1 MSLSIFNAVSPRGS
15 AGAPAGAIE
24 VLNDATGAPHF
35 KRADL
40 GRFLGIVD
48 VKAAYRDV
56 GTISRKILSSGVS
69 LTHPSQRQNDH
80 DMFVDLEAALEI
92 VVRSRKPKAVEL
104 TKWLTRKGVEKVV
117 EDRQKAID
125 AERHKVQEHQ
135 KAIDEKDMQ
144 IALLDD
150 DLTESQ
156 DLVRQLEFSNSGM
169 QGEIRAKDQEIA
181 RRQSEIAELRERYVD
196 HCRDPGKDNLV
207 VITRKHDEDDEHF
220 EYPYYISRI
229 QRRAIST
236 KRRWLLDQF
245 PDSEEIVV
253 IDNPNSVHAF
263 NRLEEEGHV
272 ERYGCHFKLIDLT
285 REDLYDL
292 GVPAIEE

>member
-1 MSLSIFNAVSPRGS
+1 MLITLFNAV
-15 AGAPAGAIE
+15 PAGAIE
-24 VLNDATGAPHF
+24 VLSDANDAPHF

-48 VKAAYRDV
+48 VRHNFKNIA
-56 GTISRKILSSGVS
+56 TKSRSEIAVRGGGCTPS
-69 LTHPSQRQNDH
+69 LLQSQNDH
-80 DMFVDLEAALEI
+80 DAFVDLEAALEI

-117 EDRQKAID
+117 KDR
-125 AERHKVQEHQ
+125 Q

-156 DLVRQLEFSNSGM
+156 DLVRQLEFSNTGM

-181 RRQSEIAELRERYVD
+181 RRQLEIVELRERYVD

-207 VITRKHDEDDEHF
+207 VITRKHEPDDKHF

-229 QRRAIST
+229 QRRVIST

-245 PDSEEIVV
+245 PDSEEIVI

-272 ERYGCHFKLIDLT
+272 ERYKCHFKLVDLS
-285 REDLYDL
+285 REDLYNM

>member
-1 MSLSIFNAVSPRGS
+1 MSISIFNAV
-15 AGAPAGAIE
+15 PAGAIE
-24 VLNDATGAPHF
+24 VLTDATGAPHF

-40 GRFLGIVD
+40 GRFLGIV
-48 VKAAYRDV
+48 VVARNNNNIVTK
-56 GTISRKILSSGVS
+56 SRSELSRPGYVS
-69 LTHPSQRQNDH
+69 NVPLLQGQNDH
-80 DMFVDLEAALEI
+80 DAFVDLEAALEI

-117 EDRQKAID
+117 EG
-125 AERHKVQEHQ
+125 HQ

-156 DLVRQLEFSNSGM
+156 DLVRQLEFSNTGM

-181 RRQSEIAELRERYVD
+181 RRQLEIVELRERYVD
-196 HCRDPGKDNLV
+196 HCRDPGKDNV
-207 VITRKHDEDDEHF
+207 VMITRKHEPDDKHF

-236 KRRWLLDQF
+236 KRRWLLNQF

-253 IDNPNSVHAF
+253 IDNPNSVHVF
-263 NRLEEEGHV
+263 NRFEEEGHV
-272 ERYGCHFKLIDLT
+272 ERYGCHFKLVDLT

-292 GVPAIEE
+292 GVPAIQE

>member
-1 MSLSIFNAVSPRGS
+1 M
-15 AGAPAGAIE
+15 
-24 VLNDATGAPHF
+24 
-35 KRADL
+35 
-40 GRFLGIVD
+40 
-48 VKAAYRDV
+48 
-56 GTISRKILSSGVS
+56 
-69 LTHPSQRQNDH
+69 
-80 DMFVDLEAALEI
+80 
-92 VVRSRKPKAVEL
+92 RSRKPKAVEL
-104 TKWLTRKGVEKVV
+104 VKWLTCKGVEKV
-117 EDRQKAID
+117 
-125 AERHKVQEHQ
+125 AEEHQ

-207 VITRKHDEDDEHF
+207 VITRKHTTDEDDEHF

-229 QRRAIST
+229 QRRVISA
-236 KRRWLLDQF
+236 KRRWLLEKF
-245 PDSEEIVV
+245 PRCEEIVI

-263 NRLEEEGHV
+263 NRLENEEHV
-272 ERYGCHFKLIDLT
+272 ERCGCHFKLIDLT

-292 GVPAIEE
+292 GVRVQPTRLLTYSVSAFCESC

>member
-1 MSLSIFNAVSPRGS
+1 MSITLFNAV
-15 AGAPAGAIE
+15 PAGAIE
-24 VLNDATGAPHF
+24 ILTDANDAPHF

-48 VKAAYRDV
+48 VRHNFKNTTVSRSEIAAD
-56 GTISRKILSSGVS
+56 GGETPS
-69 LTHPSQRQNDH
+69 LLQSQNDH
-80 DMFVDLEAALEI
+80 DAFVDLDAALEI

-104 TKWLTRKGVEKVV
+104 VKWLTRKGVEKVA
-117 EDRQKAID
+117 EDR
-125 AERHKVQEHQ
+125 Q

-156 DLVRQLEFSNSGM
+156 DLVRQLEYNNTGL
-169 QGEIRAKDQEIA
+169 QGEIRAKDQEIV
-181 RRQSEIAELRERYVD
+181 RRQLEITELRERYVD
-196 HCRDPGKDNLV
+196 HCRDPSKDNLV
-207 VITRKHDEDDEHF
+207 VITRKHEPDDKHF

-229 QRRAIST
+229 QRRVIST
-236 KRRWLLDQF
+236 KRRWLLAQF

-253 IDNPNSVHAF
+253 IDNPNSVHEF

-272 ERYGCHFKLIDLT
+272 ERYGCHFKLLDLT

-292 GVPAIEE
+292 GVPAIQE

>member
-1 MSLSIFNAVSPRGS
+1 MSLSLFNAIS
-15 AGAPAGAIE
+15 AIE
-24 VLNDATGAPHF
+24 VLTDATSAPRF

-40 GRFLGIVD
+40 GRFLGMANIRSRFNDIATVSRSEI
-48 VKAAYRDV
+48 AAGGV
-56 GTISRKILSSGVS
+56 GPGYTRSGMRGGGKN
-69 LTHPSQRQNDH
+69 PQDA
-80 DMFVDLEAALEI
+80 FVDLEGALEI

-117 EDRQKAID
+117 EEHQKA
-125 AERHKVQEHQ
+125 VQEKQ

-150 DLTESQ
+150 DLAKKDMHLTESK
-156 DLVRQLEFSNSGM
+156 DLVRQLEYGNTGL
-169 QGEIRAKDQEIA
+169 QGEIRAKDQEID
-181 RRQSEIAELRERYVD
+181 RRREEIAELRERYVD

-207 VITRKHDEDDEHF
+207 VITRKHTCEPDDKHF

-229 QRRAIST
+229 QRRVISK

-245 PDSEEIVV
+245 PRSEEIVV
-253 IDNPNSVHAF
+253 IDSPNSVHAF

-272 ERYGCHFKLIDLT
+272 ERYKCHFKLVDLS

-292 GVPAIEE
+292 GVPAIQE